1 MVDESLQLIAC
12 GSSSPGMPTYL
23 EWDRQVLEEC
33 YDMVD
38 GISLHCYYR
47 NDDQENGADGDT
59 SLFLTF
65 NLDMEQQIDEVA
77 GVCDYVRARKQ
88 SDKRLWLS
96 FDEWNIWYRQRG
108 YDGGRKQAPHML
120 EEAYNLEDALLV
132 GGFLNSLMRKSDR
145 VRAACLAQLVN
156 VIAPIT
162 TNPDGF
168 FRQTI
173 YYPYLWA
180 LQYASGSV
188 LDLAVE
194 SAAYDVRDRNAVPYI
209 DVAGT
214 IDMTGGTMSLFLLN
228 RDLNKARDVEIIWR
242 DEPPKK
248 VRLSHVLTG
257 RDLKASNSFKNPNTV
272 APESFDPPQIRNR
285 TSLELPARSYT
296 VLQLEL

>member
-1 MVDESLQLIAC
+1 
-12 GSSSPGMPTYL
+12 
-23 EWDRQVLEEC
+23 
-33 YDMVD
+33 
-38 GISLHCYYR
+38 
-47 NDDQENGADGDT
+47 
-59 SLFLTF
+59 
-65 NLDMEQQIDEVA
+65 
-77 GVCDYVRARKQ
+77 
-88 SDKRLWLS
+88 
-96 FDEWNIWYRQRG
+96 
-108 YDGGRKQAPHML
+108 ML

-162 TNPDGF
+162 TNPEGY

-180 LQYASGSV
+180 LQYASGRV

-194 SAAYDVRDRNAVPYI
+194 SATYDVRGRSAVPYL

-214 IDMTGGTMSLFLLN
+214 MDEAAGTMSVFLLN
-228 RDLNKARDVEIIWR
+228 RDLDKTRNVEIIWR
-242 DEPPKK
+242 DTTPKK
-248 VRLSHVLTG
+248 VRFSQVLTG
-257 RDLKASNSFKNPNTV
+257 RDLKASNSFKNPNNV
-272 APESFDPPQIRNR
+272 APKSFDPPQIKDR